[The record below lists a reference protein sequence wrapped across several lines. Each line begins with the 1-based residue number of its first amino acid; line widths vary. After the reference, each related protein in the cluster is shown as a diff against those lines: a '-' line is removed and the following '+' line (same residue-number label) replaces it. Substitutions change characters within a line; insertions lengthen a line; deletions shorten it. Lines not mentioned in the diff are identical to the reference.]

1 MGTNARTD
9 KCTHGQI
16 RQTHAWTNRP
26 IFTQYSSICSPSMGA
41 HICQYGNPGQNYITG
56 KKMTLPNMKAKI
68 FHADTV
74 RGVTSNGNL
83 LVQ

>member
-1 MGTNARTD
+1 
-9 KCTHGQI
+9 
-16 RQTHAWTNRP
+16 
-26 IFTQYSSICSPSMGA
+26 MGA